1 MTGVFAPRLSHAAAA
16 PRSVLRRRGFVGVLV
31 VALAGCATAPPEPP
45 PPPPAPMIVEV
56 PAPERACPTCDDQNR
71 EIARLRQELA
81 ARDADRRD
89 RRNANREQAKSLQD
103 STREI
108 TRAREKTRR
117 LATQADAAS
126 YIAEVEVTLAALRA
140 APSAPAA
147 GPLVAMASGFHAAT
161 AAPFAQR
168 DYALAMERAAQAEA
182 LLAVAAA
189 AQSGS
194 PPRGATALLV
204 TIALRVTIGSHL
216 RRQPHR
222 RAPILSI
229 VDEDSLVVANA
240 WQDGWLRVTVAD
252 GRTGWIN
259 QNQLG
264 VR

>member
-1 MTGVFAPRLSHAAAA
+1 MTALFALRTEYGAGAPRGV
-16 PRSVLRRRGFVGVLV
+16 RQRRGIACVLA

-45 PPPPAPMIVEV
+45 PPAPLIVEV
-56 PAPERACPTCDDQNR
+56 PAPARACPTCDDQNR
-71 EIARLRQELA
+71 EIVRLRQELA
-81 ARDADRRD
+81 ARDAELRD
-89 RRNANREQAKSLQD
+89 LRTANREQAKSLQE
-103 STREI
+103 STREV

-126 YIAEVEVTLAALRA
+126 FIAEVEVTLSALRV
-140 APSAPAA
+140 APATA
-147 GPLVAMASGFHAAT
+147 ATAPLVAMASGFHAAT

-189 AQSGS
+189 AQAGN
-194 PPRGATALLV
+194 PPRGETMLQV
-204 TIALRVTIGSHL
+204 PIPLRVTIGSHL

-222 RAPILSI
+222 RAPIASI

-252 GRTGWIN
+252 GRAGWIN

>member
-1 MTGVFAPRLSHAAAA
+1 MTARFALRIPHGAAA
-16 PRSVLRRRGFVGVLV
+16 PRSAQQRGGIVGVLV
-31 VALAGCATAPPEPP
+31 VALAGCATSPPEPP

-56 PAPERACPTCDDQNR
+56 PAPERACPACDDQHR

-81 ARDADRRD
+81 ARDAELRD
-89 RRNANREQAKSLQD
+89 LRNANREQAKSLQE
-103 STREI
+103 STREV

-140 APSAPAA
+140 APTSPSTAS
-147 GPLVAMASGFHAAT
+147 LVAMASGFHAAT
-161 AAPFAQR
+161 VAPFAQR

-189 AQSGS
+189 VRSGS
-194 PPRGATALLV
+194 PPRGEKALQV

-229 VDEDSLVVANA
+229 VDEDSLVVATA

-252 GRTGWIN
+252 GRAGWIN

>member
-1 MTGVFAPRLSHAAAA
+1 MKALFALRMPHGAAA
-16 PRSVLRRRGFVGVLV
+16 PRSAQPRRGIVGLLV

-45 PPPPAPMIVEV
+45 PPPPAPLIVEV

-81 ARDADRRD
+81 ARDADLRD
-89 RRNANREQAKSLQD
+89 LRNTNREQAKSLQD
-103 STREI
+103 STREV

-140 APSAPAA
+140 APTSPATAP
-147 GPLVAMASGFHAAT
+147 LIAMASGFHAAT

-182 LLAVAAA
+182 LLAVVAT
-189 AQSGS
+189 AQSGNS
-194 PPRGATALLV
+194 PRGETALQV
-204 TIALRVTIGSHL
+204 TIPLRVTIGSNL

-229 VDEDSLVVANA
+229 VDEDSRVFANA

-252 GRTGWIN
+252 GRAGWIN